1 MKYLRIA
8 FVVTALALAVYAVG
22 CKSSSKNPVIPPPAA
37 DVTINIVG
45 DAGASSFSP
54 NPDSVLVGQTVSWHN
69 NDTLTHHIVADNASF
84 DAGVVVA
91 GATTTPKQMN
101 TTGSFPYHCSIHP
114 TMVGTLVVH

>member
-8 FVVTALALAVYAVG
+8 FVAVALALAVYAAG
-22 CKSSSKNPVIPPPAA
+22 CKSSSKNPVLPPPTA

-45 DAGASSFSP
+45 DNLSNSFSP

-69 NDTLTHHIVADNASF
+69 NDTLTHHIVADNSSW

-91 GATTTPKQMN
+91 GATTAPKQMN
-101 TTGSFPYHCSIHP
+101 TTSSFPYHCSIHP